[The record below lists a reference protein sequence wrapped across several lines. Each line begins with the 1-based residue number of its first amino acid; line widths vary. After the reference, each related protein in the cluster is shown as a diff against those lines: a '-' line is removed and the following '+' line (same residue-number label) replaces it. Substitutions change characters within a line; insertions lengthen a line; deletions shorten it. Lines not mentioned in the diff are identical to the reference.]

1 MALILLVIIGVLAGW
16 FGSIVTRKEDKY
28 AIRRIVLMSLAASL
42 VVGLLVNSGSF
53 IGSLSWLAMGAA
65 VLASVVVLVGYHF
78 YQRRKAGLEV

>member
-16 FGSIVTRKEDKY
+16 FGSIVTRTEDKY
-28 AIRRIVLMSLAASL
+28 AIRRMVLMSLAASL

-65 VLASVVVLVGYHF
+65 VLACVVVLVGYHF
-78 YQRRKAGLEV
+78 YQRGKAGLEV